1 MTNVL
6 TTLILLIVTLWHV
19 MAVAMFGAVT
29 VGAWRSRHYDERSV
43 AMVLPGAVLT
53 LVGVVWTWYVV
64 ASMVRWLAG

>member
-19 MAVAMFGAVT
+19 MAVMMFGAVT
-29 VGAWRSRHYDERSV
+29 VGAWECRHYDERSA
-43 AMVLPGAVLT
+43 AMVLPGAVMT
-53 LVGVVWTWYVV
+53 LVGVVWTWHVL